1 MIVKGY
7 EIKACADLRGADL
20 YGANLSGADLSG
32 ADLRGANLCDANLY
46 GANLRRANL
55 YGADLRRANLRGADL
70 RRANLRDADLR
81 GADLRR
87 ANLCDADLRDA
98 DLSDSK
104 LPKFQ
109 ITPKGYALYGFKKVS
124 GSKVITLLIPA
135 EANRTA
141 SLVGRKCRAEYVV
154 VVDGEGVS
162 KHDGKTEYKVG
173 QTVYPDKYDPDIRVE
188 CTSGIHFFLTP
199 EEAQEY

>member
-7 EIKACADLRGADL
+7 EIKAYADLRDADLRDADLRGA
-20 YGANLSGADLSG
+20 NLRG
-32 ADLRGANLCDANLY
+32 ADLRGANLRGADLR
-46 GANLRRANL
+46 GANLRGADLRSADLRYANL
-55 YGADLRRANLRGADL
+55 YGADLRGANLSSADL
-70 RRANLRDADLR
+70 SSANLRDADLR
-81 GADLRR
+81 
-87 ANLCDADLRDA
+87 DADLT
-98 DLSDSK
+98 SSK

-109 ITPKGYALYGFKKVS
+109 ITPKGYTIYGFKKVS
-124 GSKVITLLIPA
+124 GGKVITLLIPA

-141 SLVGRKCRAEYVV
+141 SLVGRKCRAEYVIV
-154 VVDGEGVS
+154 VGGEGVS